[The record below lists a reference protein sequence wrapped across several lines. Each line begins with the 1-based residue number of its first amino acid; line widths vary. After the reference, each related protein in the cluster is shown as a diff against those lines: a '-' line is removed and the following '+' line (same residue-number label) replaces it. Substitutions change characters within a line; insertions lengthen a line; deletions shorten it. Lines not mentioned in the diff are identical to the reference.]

1 VSAVDTAAREKGHAH
16 WTSNLTFILS
26 AMTAAIGLGSIWKF
40 PYLAG
45 SGGGGAFVVV
55 YLLTCAI
62 ITVPV
67 LIAELMLGRRGQADP
82 ATAMRRVATDVGA
95 SPRWS
100 WMGGAS
106 ILAVFAIGTYYSV
119 VGGWVFAYTVKAATG
134 QFRDRPAAEIV
145 GLHDRFMADPWSL
158 ALWHGLFMAATVFV
172 IAFGIR
178 KGIERSSEMFM
189 TALLLILLL
198 LVGYAMVE
206 GDWQRGLSFLLKPDF
221 EALTLR
227 NMLTA
232 VGLSFFTIG
241 TGMAIMMTY
250 GSYLTHRMSVAASAV
265 KVAVS
270 VPVCAMI
277 AGFAIFPL
285 VFANGLD
292 PAGGPGLVLVTL
304 PTAFGQM
311 PGGTFFGTLFFI
323 LASFAALTSAI
334 AGMEPS
340 VAWSEERGIPRV
352 VAAIVIGVVSWVL
365 GLGTVLS
372 FNLWAD
378 WHPLGFLAPFA
389 GMTVFQIV
397 DFITS
402 NVMLPLINILIALFV
417 GWIMPL
423 SILEQELGGGR
434 PKLMRLWR
442 FLLRVVAPALIA
454 VVLIAGIIG
463 S

>member
-1 VSAVDTAAREKGHAH
+1 VRVSAVDTAAREKGHAH

-119 VGGWVFAYTVKAATG
+119 VGGWVFAYTAKAATG

-145 GLHDRFMADPWSL
+145 SLHDRFMADPWSL

-206 GDWQRGLSFLLKPDF
+206 GDWQRGLTFLLKPDF

-241 TGMAIMMTY
+241 TGMAIT
-250 GSYLTHRMSVAASAV
+250 AASLWWMAHWSLDMSFHPVIWSGLLQGAGIGLIFSSMNLVAFATLPPRHRTDAASLLYLVRNLGASVGISICTAQLARTTQASHEILTGNITETSLAPLNPHLLEGAGSVGASLFSMIDAEITRQAMMIGYINDFYLLMAV
-265 KVAVS
+265 ALVS
-270 VPVCAMI
+270 I
-277 AGFAIFPL
+277 PL
-285 VFANGLD
+285 VLLLKR
-292 PAGGPGLVLVTL
+292 PPPV
-304 PTAFGQM
+304 PT
-311 PGGTFFGTLFFI
+311 T
-323 LASFAALTSAI
+323 
-334 AGMEPS
+334 
-340 VAWSEERGIPRV
+340 
-352 VAAIVIGVVSWVL
+352 
-365 GLGTVLS
+365 
-372 FNLWAD
+372 
-378 WHPLGFLAPFA
+378 
-389 GMTVFQIV
+389 
-397 DFITS
+397 
-402 NVMLPLINILIALFV
+402 
-417 GWIMPL
+417 
-423 SILEQELGGGR
+423 GR
-434 PKLMRLWR
+434 
-442 FLLRVVAPALIA
+442 
-454 VVLIAGIIG
+454 
-463 S
+463 